1 MHAGKVSKPLP
12 FVLFFF
18 SFIYLFIYCAL
29 ALDSNMF
36 YFNVL
41 VSSCLFVIFFLVFHI
56 YIFFNVFRVLNSNSM
71 FACLELVIN
80 ILLLI
85 YNIRTTCSCILNLG
99 LFC

>member
-1 MHAGKVSKPLP
+1 
-12 FVLFFF
+12 
-18 SFIYLFIYCAL
+18 
-29 ALDSNMF
+29 MF

-56 YIFFNVFRVLNSNSM
+56 YIYIYIFFNVFRILNSNSM

>member
-1 MHAGKVSKPLP
+1 MHVGKVSKPLP

-18 SFIYLFIYCAL
+18 FILFIYYVL

-56 YIFFNVFRVLNSNSM
+56 YTYIYIYILM
-71 FACLELVIN
+71 F
-80 ILLLI
+80 
-85 YNIRTTCSCILNLG
+85 LG
-99 LFC
+99 F